1 MYGFSKYEAQERY
14 DTFNTVQV
22 KLKLNQKTDADI
34 LAWIRQHKYGRETS
48 VQGAIKALIR
58 EDIARAQ
65 AGGGAGLIPHAFDL
79 PQAALERDRFKA
91 HLLTFSRSEGYHVRW
106 DFPIHLDR
114 NPKYPY
120 SKGRWL

>member
-1 MYGFSKYEAQERY
+1 MYGFSKYDAQERY

-65 AGGGAGLIPHAFDL
+65 AGGG
-79 PQAALERDRFKA
+79 Q
-91 HLLTFSRSEGYHVRW
+91 V
-106 DFPIHLDR
+106 
-114 NPKYPY
+114 
-120 SKGRWL
+120 